1 MSDFIQIMR
10 ESNSELL
17 KAQTNDI
24 STWSKL
30 KHNKEDLEL
39 FLQFNIAYIQF
50 QTNKGET
57 TSTLCTSNT
66 ALIKILQLTEKES
79 DQKKKLVKFKGPV
92 IKSKQKNEV
101 LSWDIRQKDF
111 RSINLKSWYILNFIS
126 ITPKNILIL
135 DEIVNAKL

>member
-17 KAQTNDI
+17 KAQSNDI

-50 QTNKGET
+50 QTNKGEI

-66 ALIKILQLTEKES
+66 ALIKMLQLTEKEK

-92 IKSKQKNEV
+92 IKSKEKNEV